1 MEGLLTILAHESQR
15 WIVIGMGSF
24 LLLLLFSTLVLYL
37 RYQSLE
43 SKYEEQGEEQHIK
56 ILKIE
61 RLQVELGDQQIKNAT
76 VEQMLKEYMPL
87 RRELELAES
96 KKDELLEEISLLE
109 RRESQLMTGL
119 EHAMKD
125 YEMLR
130 SSYQLLEDEKRK
142 LNDEKI
148 NYSSYNASLE
158 MKLEEQ
164 ERHIDEKLSMMR
176 ESKAEL
182 KEEFEK
188 LASQVFEGNSQKFA
202 KFSKEGLDNI
212 IQPLHRQIDEFK
224 KQVADVYDKESR
236 DRAVLQRE
244 ITTLKELNQKI
255 STDAI
260 NLTNALK
267 GENKTQGT
275 WGEMVL
281 EHVLEASGLRKGYE
295 FEREPVCHGEEDQI
309 YRPDVIVHLPDSR
322 DLIIDSKTSLVAYE
336 RYINSVDALEKE
348 RYLQAHIVSIRSHVE
363 ALSKKSY
370 ERLREVNTLDFIFM
384 FMPIEGALAV
394 ALEHDSSIYDK
405 AFKKK
410 ILLVGPTTLL
420 VAMRAVENVWKHERQ
435 NQNAKEIARRAGA
448 MVDKFVGFSEDM
460 LKISKQ
466 FDILQNNFHTAQN
479 KLSTGKGNLVRQA
492 LKLQELGAQTSKE
505 IPKAL
510 SEV

>member
-1 MEGLLTILAHESQR
+1 MDVLLTILTDESQR
-15 WIVIGMGSF
+15 WVVIGMGSL
-24 LLLLLFSTLVLYL
+24 LLLLLFVTLFLAL
-37 RYQSLE
+37 RYQSIE
-43 SKYEEQGEEQHIK
+43 SKLEEEQEIHQIK
-56 ILKIE
+56 AVKIE
-61 RLQVELGDQQIKNAT
+61 RLQLELGDQQIKNAT
-76 VEQMLKEYMPL
+76 LEQMLKEYIPL
-87 RRELELAES
+87 KKELELEES
-96 KKDELLEEISLLE
+96 KKSELLEEITLLE
-109 RRESQLMTGL
+109 RRESQLMAGL
-119 EHAMKD
+119 EHVMKD
-125 YEMLR
+125 YETL
-130 SSYQLLEDEKRK
+130 SHNYQELQTESKK
-142 LNDEKI
+142 LNKEKI
-148 NYSSYNASLE
+148 LYSTHNASLE
-158 MKLEEQ
+158 MKLQEQ

-176 ESKAEL
+176 ENRVEL

-188 LASQVFEGNSQKFA
+188 LAREVFDGNSQKFA
-202 KFSKEGLDNI
+202 KFSQEGIENI
-212 IQPLHRQIDEFK
+212 VKPLHRQIDEFK
-224 KQVADVYDKESR
+224 KQVSDVYDKESR

-281 EHVLEASGLRKGYE
+281 EHVLEASGLRKGHE
-295 FEREPVCHGEEDQI
+295 FEREPVCHGEENQI
-309 YRPDVIVHLPDSR
+309 YRPDVIVHLPDNR

-336 RYINSVDALEKE
+336 RYVNSENQEEKE
-348 RYLQAHIVSIRSHVE
+348 QYLQAHLASIRSHVDE
-363 ALSKKSY
+363 LSKKSY

-394 ALEHDSSIYDK
+394 ALEHDSSIYDR

-448 MVDKFVGFSEDM
+448 MVDKFIGFSEDM

-466 FDILQNNFHTAQN
+466 FDILQSNFHTAQN

-492 LKLQELGAQTSKE
+492 QKLQELGAQTSKE